1 MTIVP
6 RLRFVC
12 RCVSMNPKSNTAVN
26 DIAVCELILYSINS
40 QTAMSFTAVFDF
52 GFMET
57 HLQTNLKRG
66 TMVIATANK
75 FSDLSGRSDYY
86 TREFFYQVDDDSF

>member
-1 MTIVP
+1 
-6 RLRFVC
+6 
-12 RCVSMNPKSNTAVN
+12 
-26 DIAVCELILYSINS
+26 
-40 QTAMSFTAVFDF
+40 MSFTTTFDF

-57 HLQTNLKRG
+57 QLQTNLKRG
-66 TMVIATANK
+66 TMVIATTNK